1 MEERDARILAV
12 GVRVPTMLGVED
24 GDLRGVIVLL
34 PVGVVVEDTLEDG
47 VIIAD
52 RVVVGDTEPDLLIN

>member
-1 MEERDARILAV
+1 
-12 GVRVPTMLGVED
+12 MLGVED